1 MEKKNIFNE
10 ISDNKIKYN
19 KENKKSYQEIMNDFY
34 NFLGLNNQQLY
45 RSKMRQ
51 YNMSPITVNESSILK
66 KENNRNISS
75 DDKSLNRSKSFI
87 ELEKINAIKTERM
100 KKELM
105 EEEKMKNKLYKEKM
119 KLFNI
124 NNQRLKMTVDR
135 NSKKKTYLELMK
147 EKKEEKSEIIL
158 NKLKEKELKKIQEK
172 EKERKMK
179 KYINNTIS
187 KEDSKEQF
195 QFNEISEIKKEKEE
209 DYEKKNDKNQIWWS
223 KLENYNIEDLGMND
237 AEKELFISSELVT
250 DEKNNLDNINNEIK
264 NQMNKE
270 NNSSGNYLL
279 ENSLLKSNSKEEIEN
294 NNNNEINNN
303 TAKVIQLP
311 PINLNKVVSQKEK
324 EVNNKN
330 KSDAVFKTNPNKKIK
345 VLNTIKTKNNKI

>member
-1 MEKKNIFNE
+1 
-10 ISDNKIKYN
+10 
-19 KENKKSYQEIMNDFY
+19 
-34 NFLGLNNQQLY
+34 
-45 RSKMRQ
+45 
-51 YNMSPITVNESSILK
+51 
-66 KENNRNISS
+66 
-75 DDKSLNRSKSFI
+75 
-87 ELEKINAIKTERM
+87 
-100 KKELM
+100 
-105 EEEKMKNKLYKEKM
+105 MKNKLYKEKM

-135 NSKKKTYLELMK
+135 KSKKKTYLDLMK
-147 EKKEEKSEIIL
+147 EKNEEKSEIISMYKHQKDMLL

-345 VLNTIKTKNNKI
+345 VLNAIKTKNNKI